1 MGERVAAL
9 LDTEADVAGVTAGT
23 VSPLL
28 RTVGTI
34 AKAGG
39 GSINPNGDD
48 LALTVNWGYAGQ
60 KGVTMPGRGRTESR
74 PFTEAERAAIAA
86 EAAAAGQ
93 TADAVSALLGGG
105 TLDVYL
111 NDSTYW
117 QNVPA
122 AVWDFYIGGYQ
133 VMKKWLSYRE
143 RPLLGRPL
151 KVEEAREVT
160 AMARRLAALVLLRPA
175 LDANYAAVA
184 AATYPWP
191 ATKA

>member
-1 MGERVAAL
+1 VAAL

-28 RTVGTI
+28 RTVASI

-39 GSINPNGDD
+39 GTIDPDGED
-48 LALTVNWGYAGQ
+48 LAPAVNGGYAGQ
-60 KGVTMPGRGRTESR
+60 KGVTMPGQGRKVER
-74 PFTEAERAAIAA
+74 PFTDAEQQAIAA

-93 TADAVSALLGGG
+93 TPDAVAALLGGG
-105 TLDVYL
+105 TADVYL
-111 NDSTYW
+111 NDAVFW
-117 QNVPA
+117 CNVPA

-151 KVEEAREVT
+151 RVEEAREVT

-184 AATYPWP
+184 ADTYAWP
-191 ATKA
+191 AAGA

>member
-1 MGERVAAL
+1 M
-9 LDTEADVAGVTAGT
+9 
-23 VSPLL
+23 SPLL
-28 RTVGTI
+28 PTVGTS

-39 GSINPNGDD
+39 GSIDPNGDD

-60 KGVTMPGRGRTESR
+60 RGVTMPGRGRTESR
-74 PFTEAERAAIAA
+74 PFTEAEQAAIAA

-93 TADAVSALLGGG
+93 TAEAVAALLGGG

-111 NDSTYW
+111 NDSTHW

-160 AMARRLAALVLLRPA
+160 AMARRLGALVLLRPA
-175 LDANYAAVA
+175 LDANYAVVA
-184 AATYPWP
+184 GDTYAWP
-191 ATKA
+191 ASGGGVPSGPVATSGGDK